1 MQTERQTGFTL
12 IELMITLVVLVI
24 ALSLGVPSFVTW
36 IQNNRLDTG
45 TRSIA
50 GVLQLARSEATSR
63 QSIISVRPGTTS
75 NPGNWS
81 NGTHIYTET
90 GVAGSAYTAGTDTL
104 IKDIDANM
112 SGITITDNDPNN
124 IITFLSTG
132 ALGAGVGTTITLCQS
147 SGERDSTV
155 TLSFI
160 GRASIN
166 TFTCP

>member
-36 IQNNRLDTG
+36 IQNNRLDTS
-45 TRSIA
+45 TRFIA
-50 GVLQLARSEATSR
+50 GALQLARSEAITR
-63 QSIISVRPGTTS
+63 QGVISVRPGTTD

-90 GVAGSAYTAGTDTL
+90 GVAGSVYNSGTDTL

-112 SGITITDNDPNN
+112 SGITITDDDPNN

-132 ALGAGVGTTITLCQS
+132 ASGAGATTITLPCQH
-147 SGERDSTV
+147 SGERGSTI
-155 TLSFI
+155 TLSNI
-160 GRASIN
+160 GRTSIN
-166 TFTCP
+166 TTTCP